1 MKTITIITEQ
11 APDEAL
17 AAVLPTTGISS
28 VTVTEDSSAG
38 WEATSAEIFRGY
50 RNLRRF
56 NPHYRI
62 DVVVDDAT
70 VDVVF
75 DSITV
80 AYEAGFFWD
89 AEAWVNTAG
98 LAPAA

>member
-11 APDEAL
+11 VSDKAL

-28 VTVTEDSSAG
+28 VTVTEDRSAR
-38 WEATSAEIFRGY
+38 WDAAVAESFHGY

-80 AYEAGFFWD
+80 AYEAGFFGD